1 MDRPFL
7 EAPMRRLNDGV
18 KTTKLLNVP
27 SNNVGLLEVSPHDDS
42 SLEKEKDR
50 SFKERSS
57 FDPYSQ
63 IAVIKH

>member
-27 SNNVGLLEVSPHDDS
+27 SNNVGLLEASPHDDS